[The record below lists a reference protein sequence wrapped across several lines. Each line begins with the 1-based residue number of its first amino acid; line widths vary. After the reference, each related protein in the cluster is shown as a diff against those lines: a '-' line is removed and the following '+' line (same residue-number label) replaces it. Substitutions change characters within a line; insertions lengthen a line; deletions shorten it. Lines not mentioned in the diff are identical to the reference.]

1 MAESY
6 GLLFTAGDD
15 NRVVI
20 DSEFFRMS
28 TIYKGRYV
36 PNESGGDSSSTI
48 FPAPIT
54 TQEQPLV
61 FIRPDSANGIIGMSN
76 LEIYGSPGNWTGF
89 RVRRFN
95 NYTIQPSGRWF
106 VANFVAQ
113 PLAIYGGR
121 IWNAENTVIYDS
133 GSPAALFVRS
143 SNSWT
148 YTGSGQT
155 GQGLSIS
162 FFSAPFNMEEDEYL
176 LINNFIMAAV
186 GGTSGSGSRQIG
198 AMWDYPA
205 RLIKL
210 ALIANSGNT
219 VFTGVTVMIAKIIQ

>member
-1 MAESY
+1 MAETY

-28 TIYKGRYV
+28 TVYKGRYA
-36 PNESGGDSSSTI
+36 PNESDGYSSSTM

-61 FIRPDSANGIIGMSN
+61 FIRPDSANGVIGMSN

-89 RVRRFN
+89 RVRRYDR
-95 NYTIQPSGRWF
+95 YTIQPSGRWF

-113 PLAIYGGR
+113 PTAIYGGR
-121 IWNAENTVIYDS
+121 IWNAEKALIYDS

-148 YTGSGQT
+148 YTGAGQT
-155 GQGLSIS
+155 GQGLSVTY
-162 FFSAPFNMEEDEYL
+162 FSAPFNMQEDEYF

-186 GGTSGSGSRQIG
+186 AGSSGSGARQIG
-198 AMWDYPA
+198 AMWDYPS
-205 RLIKL
+205 RLLKI
-210 ALIANSGNT
+210 ALVANAGNT
-219 VFTGVTVMIAKIIQ
+219 VFTGITVMIAKIIQ